1 MSWPSRR
8 VYPARWGSFEV
19 WDAVAKARVMGG
31 RAVIKMTPDEFFS
44 LLIVAYLAAAD
55 LRRPPAQ
62 DHGIEG
68 H

>member
-1 MSWPSRR
+1 MYDTHLWQSKDQKIS
-8 VYPARWGSFEV
+8 VSLCSEGCLH
-19 WDAVAKARVMGG
+19 VMVG

-44 LLIVAYLAAAD
+44 LQNVAYLAAAD